1 MAPVLAPA
9 KVLVT
14 GASGFIAAWVCKT
27 LLDHGYHVVGTGEQ
41 DSYDT
46 ISFSIRHRLP
56 KLFEKDGHGKD
67 KFSFVIVEDI
77 EMNGAFDQAVI
88 GVDAV
93 QHMASPFHFK
103 ADDPQELIGPAVSG
117 TIGVLESIKKN
128 APGVKR
134 VVITSSIASI
144 IHDKSSEIFDETDWN
159 VTSPNEVE
167 QKGKGAS
174 AIHKYRASKVLA
186 ERAAWKF
193 LEDNKGSVA
202 FDLVTV
208 CPPMVWGPIIHDVKS
223 VDALNTSIA
232 GFHAHTLPG
241 KTEQQ
246 LLIPSGN
253 WVDVRDVAL
262 VHVLSLSNKDA
273 AGERFI
279 TSSGPFTYQD
289 ALDALHRAD
298 ISLTDVPKGTPG
310 KGKDVP
316 GIIYSSAKAEKVF
329 GMKFKTI
336 DETAPATFKAL
347 KDRGF

>member
-27 LLDHGYHVVGTGEQ
+27 LLDHGYHVVGTVRSTSKGEYLQ
-41 DSYDT
+41 
-46 ISFSIRHRLP
+46 

-208 CPPMVWGPIIHDVKS
+208 WGPIIHDVKS

-310 KGKDVP
+310 KGKDVL